1 LLESFSA
8 GFTSTAN
15 DEVIGERA
23 AEVEREMQKLDNSNL
38 NHGSEAQGKITQKDS
53 QAQRGRFVPTQ
64 LGYSTNMVIV
74 AQQDMT
80 LEASLEHELTPCL
93 CPCSVAD

>member
-1 LLESFSA
+1 MSLSA

-38 NHGSEAQGKITQKDS
+38 NHGSEAQGKRLIITQKDS
-53 QAQRGRFVPTQ
+53 QAKRGRFASTQ
-64 LGYSTNMVIV
+64 LGY
-74 AQQDMT
+74 
-80 LEASLEHELTPCL
+80 
-93 CPCSVAD
+93 